1 MDEKS
6 GVGICWFR
14 DKFTHKLSSLA
25 VKAHLKI
32 GKVVN
37 CQNILK
43 DFNTKYKTEKKGVF
57 MLTSAAT
64 RRPGIKMCNPR
75 LNI

>member
-1 MDEKS
+1 MDEEKS

-14 DKFTHKLSSLA
+14 DKLLISYLFSGI
-25 VKAHLKI
+25 KAHLKI

-43 DFNTKYKTEKKGVF
+43 DF
-57 MLTSAAT
+57 
-64 RRPGIKMCNPR
+64 
-75 LNI
+75 

>member
-1 MDEKS
+1 MDEEKGSWYLLVPVILISYPFS
-6 GVGICWFR
+6 GI
-14 DKFTHKLSSLA
+14 
-25 VKAHLKI
+25 KAHLKI

-57 MLTSAAT
+57 RQFDVPPLHV
-64 RRPGIKMCNPR
+64 GWD
-75 LNI
+75 